1 LWTIKLRQTER
12 DKILDAL
19 LRKDEN
25 FLDNSC
31 YLKGNE
37 TRYYICSSIRIKYK
51 GYSFIWQDWDWVDM
65 IDIYDEITCWDKGVK
80 LANEGNKELGEK
92 YKYLHFHFP
101 DSIEKAQ
108 YINDEGEQVECFF
121 DSPES
126 LIRELDRCISEYEKI
141 KKIKV

>member
-1 LWTIKLRQTER
+1 
-12 DKILDAL
+12 
-19 LRKDEN
+19 
-25 FLDNSC
+25 
-31 YLKGNE
+31 
-37 TRYYICSSIRIKYK
+37 
-51 GYSFIWQDWDWVDM
+51 M

-108 YINDEGEQVECFF
+108 YINDEGEHR
-121 DSPES
+121 PES